1 MKILRVKYIKGHV
14 NGITITDAKEYEVKD
29 AVGEI
34 RIKHNSA
41 LNGGEWL
48 SVEQFELIYKP
59 KFTEDVRTTIEESRG
74 GDNSRPISDLIG
86 SLPKRTRKKRGT
98 SQG

>member
-1 MKILRVKYIKGHV
+1 MKILRVKYIKDPV

-59 KFTEDVRTTIEESRG
+59 KFTEDVRTTIEES
-74 GDNSRPISDLIG
+74 GDRADNGAISDLIG

-98 SQG
+98 TPS

>member
-1 MKILRVKYIKGHV
+1 MKILRVKYIKDPV
-14 NGITITDAKEYEVKD
+14 NGITITDAKEYDVKD

-98 SQG
+98 AQS

>member
-1 MKILRVKYIKGHV
+1 MKILRVKYIKDPV

-59 KFTEDVRTTIEESRG
+59 KFTEDVRTNIEESRG

-98 SQG
+98 AES